1 MTVLEHLY
9 ALSVV
14 LLFGIV
20 LAIAVVKIA
29 MHKEE
34 DET

>member
-14 LLFGIV
+14 LLSVIV

>member
-9 ALSVV
+9 ALSVAV
-14 LLFGIV
+14 LWL
-20 LAIAVVKIA
+20 LMMAVATVKIT
-29 MHKEE
+29 MHKE

>member
-14 LLFGIV
+14 LLSVIV

-29 MHKEE
+29 MYEEE